1 LAPAGFVGDH
11 ASAAVR
17 KCGCLGDCL
26 FGMRWFAHDFI
37 RKLDATIYDKKSSA
51 KTLEWI
57 HGEVWKRYRNNP
69 GYITSV
75 EQSVHGF
82 PLHDCRPQALKLG
95 ANEKLPVLLLWGEH
109 DAERGQFGCPFAGH
123 KEYQKCMPKVT
134 FIALKGLAHLF
145 YLEAPDLA
153 HRLIGEFL
161 AGRVPKLEDASSDK
175 KE

>member
-1 LAPAGFVGDH
+1 
-11 ASAAVR
+11 VR

-26 FGMRWFAHDFI
+26 FGQTCFQHNFI
-37 RKLDATIYDKKSSA
+37 RGLDATIYDKKKSE

-69 GYITSV
+69 GYMVSI

-82 PLHDCRPQALKLG
+82 PLHDTRAQALKLG

-123 KEYQKCMPKVT
+123 KEYQKCIPKVV
-134 FIALKGLAHLF
+134 FVPLKGLAHLF
-145 YLEAPDLA
+145 YLEAPELV
-153 HRLIGEFL
+153 HRLIGDFL
-161 AGRVPKLEDASSDK
+161 AGRVPKVEDDSSDK
-175 KE
+175 KQ